1 MSLMS
6 LRANQDFYELQNMT
20 FSIITSLQCG
30 VPLSAHVLR
39 SAATWPPDFDL
50 FGHQALNSSIENL
63 RISTHDEV
71 VRKMRTV
78 LAQLGR
84 TVTCRSRD
92 IPRSGAHPRPQQRG
106 DIYISTPGLCQCQPT
121 GPPSDHSRVVLD
133 VSIVH
138 STTRSAATG
147 FSFQKGEVS
156 LTETRKVR
164 TYEDNYGRR
173 SLAFGPL
180 IADSIGQIGSSAL
193 RFFHR
198 VARFCSSSTS
208 GTTSQSDSF
217 ASALYHRLRLSFL
230 HASFEATAERLMRVG
245 PLEASSCD
253 RSTSPVSPVMSAPA
267 VQSSSPA
274 MSQSSL
280 PVVVVSPP
288 RRTPDGSDV
297 MLANSCF
304 VPFTQAGSPATV
316 GYRVSLVP
324 LPTVFRFF
332 PAPSGSQS
340 LVAVTSGPV
349 SAASAPALGTATT
362 VLSLDSQPLSG
373 SVESSPP
380 ASGSLQ
386 SAGVT
391 RVLFEGPPA
400 ASAASPSL

>member
-1 MSLMS
+1 M
-6 LRANQDFYELQNMT
+6 
-20 FSIITSLQCG
+20 
-30 VPLSAHVLR
+30 
-39 SAATWPPDFDL
+39 
-50 FGHQALNSSIENL
+50 
-63 RISTHDEV
+63 
-71 VRKMRTV
+71 
-78 LAQLGR
+78 
-84 TVTCRSRD
+84 
-92 IPRSGAHPRPQQRG
+92 
-106 DIYISTPGLCQCQPT
+106 
-121 GPPSDHSRVVLD
+121 
-133 VSIVH
+133 
-138 STTRSAATG
+138 
-147 FSFQKGEVS
+147 
-156 LTETRKVR
+156 
-164 TYEDNYGRR
+164 
-173 SLAFGPL
+173 AFGPL

-245 PLEASSCD
+245 PLEASSCV

-297 MLANSCF
+297 MLANHDSCF

-316 GYRVSLVP
+316 GHRVSLVP

-349 SAASAPALGTATT
+349 SATSAPALGTATT
-362 VLSLDSQPLSG
+362 VLSLASQPLSG

-400 ASAASPSL
+400 ASAASSSL